1 MIYLSFNEKEYVHNP
16 ILLRYKLT
24 CEAMPMFQLEEIS
37 TYIKSVIAVTIGE
50 IAIHN
55 LPKGDGTFCSMPKN

>member
-1 MIYLSFNEKEYVHNP
+1 
-16 ILLRYKLT
+16 
-24 CEAMPMFQLEEIS
+24 MFQLEEIS

-55 LPKGDGTFCSMPKN
+55 LPKRRWHILFYAKKLNIIFVRNHSIYVGNRLKGKM